1 MQKDDDPF
9 RAFDD
14 ADHTV
19 FVPTPGGRRRGGAAA
34 GPGLASN
41 ASTPTSGP
49 QPHPVGEPLPEG
61 YGANPLLRAAAPIFA
76 LVRQLRQIRRHEDV
90 AGLRRDVI
98 AAIRQFDSAA
108 RTSGI
113 APKTAAQATYAL
125 CSLIDETVLSTPWG
139 IDSIWSEQGLLITFY
154 KEYAAGE
161 TFFQFLKEARN
172 YPSENVDLLELFYVC
187 LSLGFQGR
195 YRPEDGGIDRLT
207 RIRQELLAL
216 IRQQRGEYER
226 ELSPRWRGIED
237 RRPAVSRF
245 IPLWVIGAVACGLVL
260 LAFFGFSIR
269 LNKASDKVYDEIVAL
284 VPPSVEAR
292 PFVVPPPLRTER
304 PVEPER
310 EMPAEP
316 GLVAKLRALLADEI
330 GRGIVEVQDMG
341 SAADIVFYSQGL
353 FPSGGAEVGSAMRP
367 ILEKIGTFLA
377 GYSMPLTIS
386 GHTDNVPIR
395 TVRFPSNY
403 HLSKSRAE
411 SVATLLSATIGNK
424 DRLNIEARADS
435 EPVGDNT
442 TAEGRALNR
451 RVEIRVPVI

>member
-9 RAFDD
+9 PAFDD

-34 GPGLASN
+34 GPGLTPD
-41 ASTPTSGP
+41 ASTPTRQSL
-49 QPHPVGEPLPEG
+49 PVGELLPEG

-76 LVRQLRQIRRHEDV
+76 LVRQLRQIRRHEDI

-98 AAIRQFDSAA
+98 AAIRRFDAAA
-108 RTSGI
+108 RASGI
-113 APKTAAQATYAL
+113 APTTAAQATYAL
-125 CSLIDETVLSTPWG
+125 CSLVDETVLSTPWG
-139 IDSIWSEQGLLITFY
+139 IDSIWSEKGLLITFY

-161 TFFQFLKEARN
+161 TFFKFLKEARN
-172 YPSENVDLLELFYVC
+172 YPNENVDLLELFYVC

-195 YRPEDGGIDRLT
+195 YRLEDGGIDRLT

-216 IRQQRGEYER
+216 TRQQRGEHER

-245 IPLWVIGAVACGLVL
+245 VPLWVVGAVACGLILVT
-260 LAFFGFSIR
+260 FFIFSIR
-269 LNKASDKVYDEIVAL
+269 LNEASDEVYDEIVAL
-284 VPPSVEAR
+284 VPPSIE
-292 PFVVPPPLRTER
+292 PR
-304 PVEPER
+304 PVVVAAPPREIPAEPDR
-310 EMPAEP
+310 EIAEP

-330 GRGIVEVQDMG
+330 DRDIVEVRDLG

-353 FPSGGAEVGSAMRP
+353 FPSGGAEVGPGVPP
-367 ILEKIGTFLA
+367 ILDKIGAFLA
-377 GYSMPLTIS
+377 EYSMPLTIS

-403 HLSKSRAE
+403 HLSKARAE
-411 SVATLLSATIGNK
+411 SVANLLAATIGNT
-424 DRLNIEARADS
+424 DRLKIEARADS
-435 EPVGDNT
+435 EPAADNAT
-442 TAEGRALNR
+442 NEGRALNR
-451 RVEIRVPVI
+451 RVEIRVPVT